1 MDNPP
6 LIGMKRKA
14 AEEAEAELEA
24 KRPATLVEI
33 RHTLEKINDII
44 EIEGF
49 VIEHKHD
56 LSTNTFIFII
66 TDNNN
71 RVSI

>member
-24 KRPATLVEI
+24 KRPDQ
-33 RHTLEKINDII
+33 K
-44 EIEGF
+44 
-49 VIEHKHD
+49 
-56 LSTNTFIFII
+56 
-66 TDNNN
+66 NN
-71 RVSI
+71 